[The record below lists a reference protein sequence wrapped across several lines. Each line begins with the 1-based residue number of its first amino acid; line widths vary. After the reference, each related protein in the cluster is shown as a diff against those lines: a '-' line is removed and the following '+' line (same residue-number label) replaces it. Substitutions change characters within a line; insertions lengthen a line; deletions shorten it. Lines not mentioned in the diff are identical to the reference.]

1 MENHVNRDEYDRLI
15 EQNKQLSM
23 SLNRLEDE
31 TSILR
36 ALFNK
41 THGELEN
48 IKRPALLVAE
58 IMQLFDDKAVIKLTN
73 GNQFYSYITEG
84 VDVKAGDHVL
94 VDQKSLNVVE
104 RIETFSNRDVE
115 RFVIMQKPDVNWSQ
129 IGGLNNA
136 VEEIREVI
144 ELPLKHPHLFEEV
157 GIQPPKGVLL
167 HGPPGTGKTML
178 AKAAA
183 TSTDSTFI
191 EIVGSELVQKFIGEG
206 SKLVKELFNMARAKA
221 PSIVFI
227 DEIDALAA
235 TRLETGTSGER
246 EVSRTF
252 MQLLAELDGFKP
264 LDNVKIIAATNR
276 LDILDPA
283 IIRPGRLDRLIEVDL
298 PDQKARE
305 EILAVHTK
313 KMKTKRVNLGKLS
326 SLTDGFSGAELKAL
340 CTEAGYGAI
349 RDERNYVA
357 QNDFLVALEKVGRR
371 NVEEIE
377 PMFG

>member
-1 MENHVNRDEYDRLI
+1 MENHVNRDEYERLM
-15 EQNKQLSM
+15 EQNKQLSL

-104 RIETFSNRDVE
+104 RIETFSKRDVE

-129 IGGLNNA
+129 IGGLSNA
-136 VEEIREVI
+136 VEEIKEVI
-144 ELPLKHPHLFEEV
+144 ELPLKHPHLFEQV
-157 GIQPPKGVLL
+157 GISPPKGVLL

-206 SKLVKELFNMARAKA
+206 SKLVKELFAMARAKA

-313 KMKTKRVNLGKLS
+313 RMKTKRVSLSKLS
-326 SLTDGFSGAELKAL
+326 AMTDGFSGAELQAL

-357 QNDFLVALEKVGRR
+357 QQDFLSALEKVGRR
-371 NVEEIE
+371 NIEEIE